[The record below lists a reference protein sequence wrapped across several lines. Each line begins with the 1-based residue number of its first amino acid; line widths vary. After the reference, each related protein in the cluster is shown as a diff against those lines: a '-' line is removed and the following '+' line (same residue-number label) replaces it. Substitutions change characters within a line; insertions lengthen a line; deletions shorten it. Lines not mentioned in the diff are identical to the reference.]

1 VCSSPIGHGLDD
13 VSSEGAHH
21 TTTTKQAGSVI
32 IVVIIGTGLELAV
45 LEIDNW

>member
-32 IVVIIGTGLELAV
+32 IVVIIAAGLERAV
-45 LEIDNW
+45 LEIDH